1 MVYGKIWDFS
11 PLGELVIYKDG
22 TYKYGTM
29 FRILVLMESSEGRTS
44 YFGSVIF
51 FVCV

>member
-1 MVYGKIWDFS
+1 MVYGRFGI
-11 PLGELVIYKDG
+11 LVLWVSLSYKD
-22 TYKYGTM
+22 GTM